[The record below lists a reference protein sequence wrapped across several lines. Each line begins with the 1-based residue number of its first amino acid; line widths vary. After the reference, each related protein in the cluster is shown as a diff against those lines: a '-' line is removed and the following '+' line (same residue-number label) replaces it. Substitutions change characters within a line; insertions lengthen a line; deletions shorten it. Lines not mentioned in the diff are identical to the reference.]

1 MKVLPVLT
9 ASAVGG
15 VMAAVSISSAYA
27 TAAEPIFQVHSTVS
41 LESASFPEP
50 EESGNFE
57 DVAVEEGTSDETDI
71 VESDTPAP
79 EIEVQPQA
87 TKAEV
92 PTEPEVA
99 ISETAG
105 AQAAETPVIGAVE
118 ILSALPTEESLAEV
132 AQAPPEKSMPQATA
146 PLNQQP
152 ATQSTLPSIEEALLE
167 AGSSSTNG
175 AGLGGEAPLVE
186 AGAAQAADEGDPD
199 TPREPRPVE
208 TLDPAEIHDEDP
220 PSENATENSPAAA
233 EETPSGSEAKKD
245 TASEQTIDREVE
257 AVESPSEDSLSQTG
271 SPAAAL
277 AIGATL
283 LLVAG
288 ITLAAWRRRHHS

>member
-27 TAAEPIFQVHSTVS
+27 TAAESIFQVHSTVS
-41 LESASFPEP
+41 LESTSIAVP
-50 EESGNFE
+50 EESGDFE
-57 DVAVEEGTSDETDI
+57 DVAVEEGTSDETD
-71 VESDTPAP
+71 VLESDTPAP
-79 EIEVQPQA
+79 EVEVQSQA
-87 TKAEV
+87 TEAEV
-92 PTEPEVA
+92 PAEPEVA

-105 AQAAETPVIGAVE
+105 AQAAETPTIEPIE
-118 ILSALPTEESLAEV
+118 ILSALPTEESLAE
-132 AQAPPEKSMPQATA
+132 AAKAPPEETMPQATA

-175 AGLGGEAPLVE
+175 AGLGGEAPFVE
-186 AGAAQAADEGDPD
+186 AGATQAAEEGDQD
-199 TPREPRPVE
+199 TLREPRPVE

-220 PSENATENSPAAA
+220 PSETATENSTAA
-233 EETPSGSEAKKD
+233 EETPSDSESKKD
-245 TASEQTIDREVE
+245 TASEQAKDREVE

-288 ITLAAWRRRHHS
+288 ITLASWRRRHNS